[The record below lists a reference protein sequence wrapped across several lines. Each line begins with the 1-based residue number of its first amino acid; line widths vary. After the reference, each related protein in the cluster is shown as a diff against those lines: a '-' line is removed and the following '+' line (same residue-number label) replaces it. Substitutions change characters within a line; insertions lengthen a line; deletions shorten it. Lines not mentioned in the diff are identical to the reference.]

1 MWGGVGGGSGWVKGR
16 MVLLALR
23 RAADKRTRPVSIPTA
38 KTLTSAAETLTSFG
52 LLVNIGA
59 CMTQLVF
66 LTNLV
71 KKVGGVFEA
80 ARVTSDC
87 VGDHNACAAADNGHL
102 ATGGLVAGPEALA
115 HLHFS
120 SRCGPS
126 QFVRRIWHIG
136 GGTGAYKAVRGGGP
150 GMSPG
155 AKGKRHCIVSSVISH
170 GGKQQE
176 RRQS

>member
-1 MWGGVGGGSGWVKGR
+1 
-16 MVLLALR
+16 
-23 RAADKRTRPVSIPTA
+23 
-38 KTLTSAAETLTSFG
+38 
-52 LLVNIGA
+52 
-59 CMTQLVF
+59 MTQLVF

-87 VGDHNACAAADNGHL
+87 VGDHNACAAANDGHL

-176 RRQS
+176 TGETAVLMPTRKQRIRQKQKEECSYSKTSSTAAAALIPAAAAAARMLR